1 MDSGFRVH
9 IERKYVETFD
19 TYKQEEQHVLNELR
33 NYRVV
38 ESKDRIRI
46 YIDINQFMLY
56 SPNIIY

>member
-9 IERKYVETFD
+9 IGRKYVETFD

-33 NYRVV
+33 NSRVV
-38 ESKDRIRI
+38 ESRDRIRI